1 MFRLDRSVA
10 HPSCA
15 EFKSRAN
22 NYMSTVPSRSIPTVW
37 LFGGAVIMLAAIII
51 AQYSDVPPLNAYKSA
66 VDVVVELLKSVG
78 AAVFVIGGINAVIET
93 GHWRRYFEERL
104 KDIVLQQ
111 NYLDGLDAKALSN
124 LHVRLLQAQFKESS
138 INGDDSIF
146 AYYSSNIH
154 QHIGGPY
161 REDATGDII
170 ITETLG
176 DLPGKVDETIRFTCR
191 KNGGRIQE
199 SVSWRPDGGQILD
212 SVSITV
218 RLPATGLE
226 TTIFESNTSDD
237 SDGLPLVELQKLKS
251 GISLKGVL
259 IDGSRQD
266 LSICDRLVI
275 AIKVKYRLRKAS
287 AVTWSFALP
296 TKRFHLTVA
305 ADSRYEM
312 VYELFAANEDAANS
326 VDSPGSLSLH
336 YSDWMLPQN
345 GVVIRL
351 LPK

>member
-1 MFRLDRSVA
+1 
-10 HPSCA
+10 
-15 EFKSRAN
+15 
-22 NYMSTVPSRSIPTVW
+22 MSSIPNRSIPAVW
-37 LFGGAVIMLAAIII
+37 LFGGLVIMLTAIII
-51 AQYSDVPPLNAYKSA
+51 AQYSDVAPLNSYKSA
-66 VDVVVELLKSVG
+66 VDVLVELLKSVG

-111 NYLDGLDAKALSN
+111 NYLNGLDTKALSN
-124 LHVRLLQAQFKESS
+124 LHIRLLQAQFKELS

-146 AYYSSNIH
+146 AYYGSNIH

-176 DLPGKVDETIRFTCR
+176 DLPWEVDETIRFTCR

-199 SVSWRPDGGQILD
+199 FVSWRPDGGQILD

-218 RLPATGLE
+218 RIPATGVE
-226 TTIFESNTSDD
+226 TTIFDSNSSEG

-251 GISLKGVL
+251 GISLKNVS
-259 IDGSRQD
+259 IEGSKQD
-266 LSICDRLVI
+266 LSICDKLGI
-275 AIKVKYRLRKAS
+275 AIKVKDRLRKAS

-305 ADSRYEM
+305 ADFRYEM
-312 VYELFAANEDAANS
+312 VYELFAANDDTA
-326 VDSPGSLSLH
+326 
-336 YSDWMLPQN
+336 N
-345 GVVIRL
+345 GVNSPVLSRCIIVTGCCPRTV
-351 LPK
+351 